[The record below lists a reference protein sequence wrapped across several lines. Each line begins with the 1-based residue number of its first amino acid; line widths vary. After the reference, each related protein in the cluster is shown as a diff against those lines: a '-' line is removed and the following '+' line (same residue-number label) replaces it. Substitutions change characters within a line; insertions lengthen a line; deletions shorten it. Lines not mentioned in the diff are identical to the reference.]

1 MLFAEYLKM
10 FECEPRTLIWSK
22 QPKRSYKRILSA
34 QGTFSKRFSSA
45 GFMFFSLSSFFTK
58 QQWRLKESTTR
69 QKHEELQKQ
78 LTSSESSLG

>member
-1 MLFAEYLKM
+1 M

-58 QQWRLKESTTR
+58 QQTVEVGGVDNAAKA
-69 QKHEELQKQ
+69 
-78 LTSSESSLG
+78 